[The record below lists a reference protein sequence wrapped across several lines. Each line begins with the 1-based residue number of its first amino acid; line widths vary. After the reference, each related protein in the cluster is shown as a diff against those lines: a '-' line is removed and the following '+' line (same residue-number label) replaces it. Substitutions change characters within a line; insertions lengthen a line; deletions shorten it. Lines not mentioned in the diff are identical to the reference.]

1 MIGMFERFKPFALC
15 AAVVLSSVNWQPGL
29 AEASCVGAYREFKEG
44 QREIAKERREMRK
57 AVRNADSRREAR
69 KEIREGMREMA
80 REKIEQRHEIRGELR
95 PWC

>member
-1 MIGMFERFKPFALC
+1 MIRVLERFKPFALC

-57 AVRNADSRREAR
+57 AVRKADTRREAR

-80 REKIEQRHEIRGELR
+80 REKIEQRLEIRRELR